1 MVKTRRARGAV
12 TDAGARPSLARD
24 AHTLSPLVAA
34 FLDTRSVA
42 DFIGALGK
50 KLARTDAIW
59 HAHAPVLVEY
69 ADRLFL
75 AANAECV
82 RIGFTIG
89 KWDNAAHTTVR
100 KVEWTSTWQEMAC
113 QSLCKRASVARMQ
126 MEYLAWKL
134 YPIPGFEVEL
144 DGSIGQWKV
153 VVPGPQGTFLHNA
166 EYDTKWTFTAFPFE
180 PPKVKFDP
188 PIFHPNTYS
197 SGTVCSALLMEV
209 DCFDPRFRCRD
220 LMLNLQHFLLH
231 ANLNSPSQT
240 AAWQF
245 LVSTQDRLAIS
256 LAYAVKLRDSGRA
269 VFRSNEP
276 FGHLAVPHVV
286 FDQEEDF
293 MLHELHPG
301 PGPTNWAERFAQGRR
316 ALDLDPA
323 RPLSHA
329 IYPAVVHGQWPQ
341 ARYVS

>member
-1 MVKTRRARGAV
+1 MVKTRRGRGAV
-12 TDAGARPSLARD
+12 TDAGTRPSLARD

-42 DFIGALGK
+42 DLIGALGK

-59 HAHAPVLVEY
+59 RAHAPVLVAY
-69 ADRLFL
+69 AERLFL

-89 KWDNAAHTTVR
+89 KWDDASHTTVR

-113 QSLCKRASVARMQ
+113 QSLCKRASVARVQ

-166 EYDTKWTFTAFPFE
+166 EYDTKWTFNAFPFE
-180 PPKVKFDP
+180 PPKIRFHP
-188 PIFHPNTYS
+188 SIFHPNVFP
-197 SGTVCSALLMEV
+197 SGTVCSALLNEEV
-209 DCFDPRFRCRD
+209 CFDPRFRCRD

-286 FDQEEDF
+286 FDEEEDV
-293 MLHELHPG
+293 MLREFPPG
-301 PGPTNWAERFAQGRR
+301 PGPLNWPERFAQGRR

-329 IYPAVVHGQWPQ
+329 IYPAVVHAQWPPD
-341 ARYVS
+341 RYVS

>member
-1 MVKTRRARGAV
+1 MVQTRRARGAV
-12 TDAGARPSLARD
+12 TDAGERPSLARD
-24 AHTLSPLVAA
+24 AHTFSPLVAA

-42 DFIGALGK
+42 DLIGALGK

-59 HAHAPVLVEY
+59 HAHAPVLVAY

-89 KWDNAAHTTVR
+89 KWDDASRTTVR

-113 QSLCKRASVARMQ
+113 QSLCKRASVARVQ

-166 EYDTKWTFTAFPFE
+166 EYDTKWTFNAFPFE
-180 PPKVKFDP
+180 PPRVKFDP
-188 PIFHPNTYS
+188 PIFHPNVFP
-197 SGTVCSALLMEV
+197 SGTVCSALLNDEE
-209 DCFDPRFRCRD
+209 CFDPRFRCRD

-231 ANLNSPSQT
+231 ANLNCPEQM
-240 AAWQF
+240 AAYQF
-245 LVSTQDRLAIS
+245 LVSNQDH

-286 FDQEEDF
+286 FDEEEDF

-301 PGPTNWAERFAQGRR
+301 PGPKNWPERFAQGRR

-329 IYPAVVHGQWPQ
+329 IYPAVLHGQWPPVG
-341 ARYVS
+341 YVG